1 VKEAVD
7 KVDEVVGAKM
17 ESENCVFCKIQ
28 DNKKK
33 KKKKNTAKEKR
44 EEGNNNSPKK
54 SILNQSVVS

>member
-1 VKEAVD
+1 LAQRWSPNIVSEGKD
-7 KVDEVVGAKM
+7 KT
-17 ESENCVFCKIQ
+17 I
-28 DNKKK
+28 KKK